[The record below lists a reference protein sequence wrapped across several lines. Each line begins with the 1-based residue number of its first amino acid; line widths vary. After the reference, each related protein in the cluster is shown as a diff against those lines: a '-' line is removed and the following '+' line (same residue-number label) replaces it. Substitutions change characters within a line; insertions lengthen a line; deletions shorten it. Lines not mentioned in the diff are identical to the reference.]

1 MAPTTK
7 QALYELMEGSV
18 DNKLRTH
25 LGASSI
31 GDSCARKLWY
41 AFRWIHEPFHEG
53 RILRLFRRGQVEET
67 FVVSDLNN
75 LEGVEVRAVDPAT
88 GEQYRFTDPEL
99 PGFGGSV
106 DGVAFNLPEAPGV
119 WIGLEIKTHNT
130 KNFAKLK
137 KHGVQSFPRHWF
149 QCQSYLFGFG
159 LPGWL
164 YLGVNKDTDELYTE
178 LVPPVEADQDY
189 ARMTAREVLESTE
202 PPPKISQRKDWF
214 ECKFCDFYRICQL
227 EEPHTENCR
236 NCSHVQYAEGTDKWT
251 CSNHNKSLNALEQ
264 SAGCEQYETNPA
276 MKILG

>member
-7 QALYELMEGSV
+7 QALYELMEGAV
-18 DNKLRTH
+18 DNNPRTH

-53 RILRLFRRGQVEET
+53 RILRLFRRGQVEEYY
-67 FVVSDLNN
+67 VVSDLNK

-88 GEQYRFTDPEL
+88 GKQYRFTDPEM

-106 DGVAFNLPEAPGV
+106 DGIAFNLPEMPGQ

-137 KHGVQSFPRHWF
+137 KHGVQSYPRHWF
-149 QCQSYLFGFG
+149 QCQSYMCWSG

-164 YLGVNKDTDELYTE
+164 YIAVNKDNDELYTE
-178 LVPPVEADQDY
+178 LVLPDEADQDY
-189 ARMTAREVLESTE
+189 ARATAREVLFATE

-214 ECKFCDFYRICQL
+214 ECKFCDFYRICQFD
-227 EEPHTENCR
+227 EPHRENCR
-236 NCSHVQYAEGTDKWT
+236 NCSQVNYDGAADLWT
-251 CSNHNKSLNALEQ
+251 CTTLNKSLNASEQ
-264 SAGCEQYETNPA
+264 NDGCSQYAANPV